1 MQNFSLLV
9 KPFSFFKWSV
19 CAWTCRECLHLFE
32 KNSCGKVHN
41 INNDHTCGFSVMPG
55 QSYGE
60 VVSWM
65 DSTEEEVT
73 VWMSMIEN
81 PNHWIDA
88 TLPIR
93 TNLTRRSEWLRR
105 ILHSSGIIR
114 MHVAIMVGL
123 KGSHLHIFIFTSLS
137 QWCTLKHTGVFH
149 MSILYTVHGT
159 ETHREV

>member
-1 MQNFSLLV
+1 MAVCRILVCWLNLFPSSNGVYVHGHAGSVYISL
-9 KPFSFFKWSV
+9 
-19 CAWTCRECLHLFE
+19 R
-32 KNSCGKVHN
+32 KNSYGKVHN

-93 TNLTRRSEWLRR
+93 TNLTRRSE
-105 ILHSSGIIR
+105 
-114 MHVAIMVGL
+114 
-123 KGSHLHIFIFTSLS
+123 
-137 QWCTLKHTGVFH
+137 
-149 MSILYTVHGT
+149 
-159 ETHREV
+159 